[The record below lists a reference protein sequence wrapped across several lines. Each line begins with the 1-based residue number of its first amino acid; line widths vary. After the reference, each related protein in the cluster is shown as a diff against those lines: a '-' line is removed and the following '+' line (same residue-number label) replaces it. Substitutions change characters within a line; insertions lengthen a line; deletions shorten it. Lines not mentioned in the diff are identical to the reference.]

1 MPSLSASE
9 RRLRPAPGT
18 VRSMARGARAW
29 PVRRLLVCLGVGA
42 LAPLGSIRVGSF
54 PAAAVVGLVLAII
67 AWMVWGML
75 DSAEDE
81 RS

>member
-1 MPSLSASE
+1 MSS
-9 RRLRPAPGT
+9 
-18 VRSMARGARAW
+18 GARTR

-42 LAPLGSIRVGSF
+42 LAPLGSISVGSF
-54 PAAAVVGLVLAII
+54 AAAAVVGLVLAVI
-67 AWMVWGML
+67 AWIVWGIL